1 MNRGSVMRKWD
12 LHVHTPD
19 SFEHHYA
26 FSSTDEREKYKG
38 DIWDKF
44 VAELESVQD
53 VSVLGITDYFSVD
66 GYKKVLE
73 YRKKGRLGNFE
84 LVLPNVE
91 LRLDKFVGRRSL
103 NFHVI
108 LSEDLDPKV
117 IEKEFLEELYIPV
130 PGGEYR
136 RLNRENIDLVG
147 KILKEQHA
155 GFRDDS
161 DYVCGCKSVV
171 VSLDDVQKALESNKA
186 FAGRFILALAEPEW
200 SAIDDWKGRDHLT
213 RKNILVKSHIIFS
226 PSSTTREWG
235 LGEKHSCEDDFIAEF
250 GALKPCIHGS
260 DAHSFERLCAPDQDR
275 FCWIKAD
282 PTFEG
287 LRQITYEPRDR
298 VVVSSRNPEPRKN
311 IYTLD
316 RLKIGATRVNDDLA
330 FDGSDI
336 ELNRNLV
343 AIIGGKGSGKTA
355 MLDLIAN
362 CFEDRCFRGG
372 TNRRDRNSF
381 VQRIEAD
388 NPDLQVE
395 LGFIGPGV
403 DDFEKDFVETRFFED
418 VRVMYLPQGQIEE
431 FSGDR
436 DRLNEKIEE
445 IVFGSREVVD
455 GGYEGKFEE
464 LKGRISDFEKR
475 IREINSEISL
485 LEEESSDEKLD
496 GINSRLGEKRGELQD
511 KQAELQDIID
521 KMSDEAQKKIE
532 ELRTQEKELAGKRTK
547 IEVWWNESEELGK
560 ELEDSQC
567 ALNSR
572 IERLNSSLSEFVIGI
587 QISLMDF
594 GPQGEAIEKARGVVA
609 PTDEQIEKEMK
620 GIGELLGKLEG
631 FEKAQAEILQAISA
645 INDQIASLESEA
657 SEVKEIRQRIE
668 SLEQE
673 RLHTYVQ
680 IVRGFQEWKAFYKEV
695 IETFSKDASE
705 ILSAI
710 RFESGVHFDRQEFAN
725 FGAEI
730 LNLRKVTTEQIKEL
744 ADMLEEAIAEDSE
757 EGVIGLVTTYRSK
770 ILEYRNYLKSRWTRA
785 DFYGWAFKNYFSL
798 TTDIFFNDVAMEKL
812 SIGQKGT
819 VLLKLFLAE
828 GDYPLIVDMPEEN
841 LDNKFIYDELV
852 GAFRQA
858 KTNRQLIVATN
869 NANLVVNTDAE
880 QVIVAECKDNVIRYQ
895 VGAIED
901 RGIRDEITT
910 ILEGGKEALRKREQK
925 YGMQVES

>member
-19 SFEHHYA
+19 SFEHQYTFA
-26 FSSTDEREKYKG
+26 STDEREKYKG
-38 DIWDKF
+38 NIWDKF
-44 VAELESVQD
+44 VAELESIQD

-66 GYKKVLE
+66 GYRKVLE
-73 YRKKGRLGNFE
+73 YSKQGRLGNFE
-84 LVLPNVE
+84 LILPNVE
-91 LRLDKFVGRRSL
+91 LRLDKFAGRRSL

-108 LSEDLDPKV
+108 LSDDLDPQV

-130 PGGEYR
+130 PGGERR
-136 RLNRENIDLVG
+136 RLNRQNIELVG
-147 KILKEQHA
+147 KILKEQQTD
-155 GFRDDS
+155 FRDDS

-171 VSLDDVQKALESNKA
+171 VSLEDVQKALDSNKA
-186 FAGRFILALAEPEW
+186 FAGRFILVLAEPEW
-200 SAIDDWKGRDHLT
+200 SAIDDWKGRDHIT
-213 RKNILVKSHIIFS
+213 RKNILIKSHAIFS

-235 LGEKHSCEDDFIAEF
+235 LGERHSCEADFIAEF
-250 GALKPCIHGS
+250 GDLKPCIHGS

-298 VVVSSRNPEPRKN
+298 VAVSSGNPEPRKH

-330 FDGSDI
+330 FDESEI

-362 CFEDRCFRGG
+362 CFEDRCCRGG
-372 TNRRDRNSF
+372 ANRRDSNSF
-381 VQRIEAD
+381 VQRIEDD
-388 NPDLQVE
+388 NPDLRIE

-403 DDFEKDFVETRFFED
+403 DNFEKGFLETRFFED

-436 DRLNEKIEE
+436 DRLNKKIGE
-445 IVFGSREVVD
+445 IVFGNKEVVD
-455 GGYEGKFEE
+455 GEYEGKFEE

-475 IREINSEISL
+475 IREINSDISL
-485 LEEESSDEKLD
+485 LEEESSEERLN
-496 GINSRLGEKRGELQD
+496 GINSGLSEKRGELQD

-521 KMSDEAQKKIE
+521 SMSDEDQKKIE
-532 ELRTQEKELAGKRTK
+532 DLRTQERELAEKRTE
-547 IEVWWNESEELGK
+547 IDAWGNESEEFGQ
-560 ELEDSQC
+560 ELEDSQH

-572 IERLNSSLSEFVIGI
+572 IERLNSILSELGIGI
-587 QISLMDF
+587 QIPPMDF
-594 GPQGEAIEKARGVVA
+594 GPQREVIEKAGGVVA
-609 PTDEQIEKEMK
+609 STNEQIEKQMK
-620 GIGELLGKLEG
+620 GVGELLGKLEG

-645 INDQIASLESEA
+645 ITDQIASLESEA
-657 SEVKEIRQRIE
+657 SKVKDIRQRIE

-680 IVRGFQEWKAFYKEV
+680 IVRGFKEWKEFYSEV

-710 RFESGVHFDRQEFAN
+710 RFESGVHFDRQKFVD
-725 FGAEI
+725 FGAER
-730 LNLRKVTTEQIKEL
+730 LDLRKVTMEEIEKL
-744 ADMLEEAIAEDSE
+744 ADMLEEAIAEDTE
-757 EGVIGLVTTYRSK
+757 EGIIEMGTTYGSK
-770 ILEYRNYLKSRWTRA
+770 VLEYRDYLKSSWTRA
-785 DFYGWAFKNYFSL
+785 DFYGGAFKNYFSL

-841 LDNKFIYDELV
+841 LDNKFIYNELV

-880 QVIVAECKDNVIRYQ
+880 QIIVAEYKDNVIRYK

-910 ILEGGKEALRKREQK
+910 ILEGGVEALRKRERK
-925 YGMQVES
+925 YGMQMES